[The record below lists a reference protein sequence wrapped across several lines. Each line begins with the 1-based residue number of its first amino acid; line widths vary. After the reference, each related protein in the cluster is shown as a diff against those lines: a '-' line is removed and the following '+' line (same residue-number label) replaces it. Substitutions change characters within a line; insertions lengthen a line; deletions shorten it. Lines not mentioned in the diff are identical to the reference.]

1 MGEMKIIV
9 RAPNWVGDCVL
20 AVPALRSL
28 RRGFP
33 QAEIW
38 VAGRAGAEELF
49 SISGL
54 ADGAIVLPEDKGWR
68 GLRLAAGKI
77 REGSFDAGLLLA
89 NSFGSALLFYLSG
102 IPERWGYAA
111 DGRSLLLTKPVRRPR
126 ASAPRHHVHY
136 YLDLVA
142 GLGLKTLPPELRIG
156 LPAADREAARV
167 RLERLGVAL
176 SRPIVAI
183 CPGASYGPAK
193 RWPAEGFAAAAA
205 LIQERRG
212 AEIVIV
218 GSAAEAG
225 IAEAVRKEMRRQPH
239 ILTGSTS
246 LRELMGVIAWSTLL
260 IANDTGPM
268 HLANALGVPVVGVF
282 GPTDPAVTGPF
293 APPAR
298 VVKKDV
304 PCWPCYYRRCPLDH
318 RCMTLIAPAEVA
330 GAAESLWP

>member
-1 MGEMKIIV
+1 MDEMKIIV

-33 QAEIW
+33 GAGIW
-38 VAGRAGAEELF
+38 VAARTGTGDLF
-49 SISGL
+49 AVAGL
-54 ADGAIVLPEDKGWR
+54 ADGIVALPEDDGFK
-68 GLRLAAGKI
+68 GLRPASRII
-77 REGSFDAGLLLA
+77 REGSFDAGLLLT
-89 NSFGSALLFYLSG
+89 NSFGSALLFYISG

-111 DGRSLLLTKPVRRPR
+111 DGRSLLLTKPVPR
-126 ASAPRHHVHY
+126 AKAPTPRHHVHY

-142 GLGLKTLPPELRIG
+142 GLGLETLTPELKIS
-156 LPAADREAARV
+156 LPAGDLEAARV
-167 RLERLGVAL
+167 RLERLGIDL
-176 SRPIVAI
+176 SRPLVAL

-193 RWPAEGFAAAAA
+193 RWPAERFAAAAA

-212 AEIVIV
+212 AEILVI
-218 GSAAEAG
+218 GSASEAG
-225 IAEAVRKEMRRQPH
+225 IAEAIRKEMGCQPH
-239 ILTGSTS
+239 VLTGATS
-246 LRELMGVIAWSTLL
+246 LRELMGVIARSTLV
-260 IANDTGPM
+260 ISNDTGPM
-268 HLANALGVPVVGVF
+268 HLANALGVPVVGIF

-293 APPAR
+293 APPSR

-318 RCMTLIAPAEVA
+318 RCLTLIRPGEVA

>member
-1 MGEMKIIV
+1 MGEMKVIV

-33 QAEIW
+33 QAGVW
-38 VAGRAGAEELF
+38 VAARAGTEELF
-49 SISGL
+49 AVSGL
-54 ADGAIVLPEDKGWR
+54 ADGTIILPEDRGWR
-68 GLRLAAGKI
+68 GLRLAAGKV
-77 REGSFDAGLLLA
+77 REGSFDVGLLLT
-89 NSFGSALLFYLSG
+89 NSFGSALLFYFSG

-111 DGRSLLLTKPVRRPR
+111 DGRSLLLTKAVHRSQ

-142 GLGLKTLPPELRIG
+142 GPVPETLAPELKIG
-156 LPAADREAARV
+156 LPETDREAARV

-176 SRPIVAI
+176 SRPIVTI

-193 RWPAEGFAAAAA
+193 RWPAERFAAASA
-205 LIQERRG
+205 LIQERHG

-225 IAEAVRKEMRRQPH
+225 IAEAVRKGMRRRPH
-239 ILTGSTS
+239 ILTGLTS

-268 HLANALGVPVVGVF
+268 HLANALGVPVVGIF

-304 PCWPCYYRRCPLDH
+304 PCWPCYYRSCPLDH
-318 RCMTLIAPAEVA
+318 RCMMLIAPAEVA